1 MDSDLN
7 DAFHWA
13 FGRGF
18 WYADPLAE
26 MKGLSEEQLYWSPAP
41 DIQCV
46 LWHVGHIGHRECFH
60 IQCMLKGRDEEEEFP
75 DKWGIFFD
83 CPYEA
88 VRFRDTFPEPSE
100 ITDWLKSVR
109 ARSHEFISE
118 LKPSDY
124 NFVPTSSFEGGSIAR
139 VLMQTVGH
147 TGLHIGR
154 IQLLRRLM
162 RDENAEQV
170 DEPAQQ

>member
-1 MDSDLN
+1 MDVDMN

-26 MKGLSEEQLYWSPAP
+26 VKGLSVAQLYWSPAP
-41 DIQCV
+41 DIQCA

-60 IQCMLKGRDEEEEFP
+60 IQCMLKGRDEKGEFP
-75 DKWGIFFD
+75 DKWRGFFD

-88 VRFRDTFPEPSE
+88 VRFRETFPDPSE
-100 ITDWLKSVR
+100 ITRWVKSIR
-109 ARSHEFISE
+109 ARTHEFISE
-118 LKPSDY
+118 LKATDY
-124 NFVPTSSFEGGSIAR
+124 SCVPVSSFEGNSIAR

-162 RDENAEQV
+162 RNENVEQADER
-170 DEPAQQ
+170 

>member
-1 MDSDLN
+1 MGVDLN

-26 MKGLSEEQLYWSPAP
+26 VKDLSEEQLYWSPTP

-60 IQCMLKGRDEEEEFP
+60 IQCMLKGRDEKEVFP
-75 DKWGIFFD
+75 EKWKLFFD
-83 CPYEA
+83 CPYETH
-88 VRFRDTFPEPSE
+88 RFRNTFPEPRE
-100 ITDWLKSVR
+100 ITGWVR
-109 ARSHEFISE
+109 DVRSNSHQFISQ
-118 LKPSDY
+118 LKLADY
-124 NFVPTSSFEGGSIAR
+124 NTVPRSSFMGNSIAQ

-162 RDENAEQV
+162 ITESV
-170 DEPAQQ
+170 